1 MYRKI
6 NSIFKKIR
14 HRNVK
19 LINTYSNSKDHY
31 HIRKNDREPQ
41 HKLMVFTCR
50 VVPVLMLRWPVFL
63 NSGIELTLDKI
74 RLDLE

>member
-19 LINTYSNSKDHY
+19 LINMYLTKY
-31 HIRKNDREPQ
+31 HIRKNDRESQ

-50 VVPVLMLRWPVFL
+50 VVPVLMLGGQFL
-63 NSGIELTLDKI
+63 NSGIELTN
-74 RLDLE
+74 R